1 MTNPTGYRRGTRDMF
16 SRAYKTKGVEHLST
30 YLKVYKIG
38 DIVDIKGNGAFQKG
52 MPHKSYHGKTG
63 RVFNVSKHALG
74 VIVNKRV
81 RGRIIGKRISI
92 RVERQAQYLQNRFP
106 HSCQEQRVVEKGR
119 QRGWSRSP
127 PLQKNCQATFG
138 SPYCHY

>member
-1 MTNPTGYRRGTRDMF
+1 MGLFLSFLVKHKKNFTMTNPTGYRRGTRDMF

-92 RVERQAQYLQNRFP
+92 RVEHVKKSNSRVSFIERVHSNEAQRKENKA
-106 HSCQEQRVVEKGR
+106 KG
-119 QRGWSRSP
+119 
-127 PLQKNCQATFG
+127 
-138 SPYCHY
+138 